1 MLSFDDI
8 TRDGRLWSVRYEG
21 ESENALF
28 RNFLLDEN
36 IVDRDSFEE
45 YQNSL

>member
-1 MLSFDDI
+1 MVSMLYFDDI

-28 RNFLLDEN
+28 H
-36 IVDRDSFEE
+36 
-45 YQNSL
+45 